1 MPDLHALAGVEAL
14 YEQAP
19 CGLLVTDDDG
29 LVLRV
34 NATFCD
40 WLGVAPDALV
50 GERRFQDLLTMGGR
64 IFHQT
69 QWAPLLQIQG
79 SVAEVKLDLVR
90 EGRAPLPAVMNAIR
104 RERGGTMV
112 HELAL
117 FIAQDRHAYERELL
131 VARKRAEELL
141 SEQQAARA
149 ALERAE
155 AAAKDRALFAEQMIG
170 IVSHDLRNPLATIRT
185 GTQVLQMLGL
195 EGRRKQLLD
204 NIDRAAGRGLRLVR
218 DLLDFTRARLGKG
231 LALDP
236 VSIDLHA
243 TVAAQVAELAQ
254 AHPQAR
260 LVHVFGG
267 DNQCTAD
274 ADRLAQL
281 VGNLVSNAVTYGSPE
296 APVTVTTTT
305 DASRFSISV
314 HNRGEPIPNALQESL
329 FQPMV
334 RGTESDSDARSVGL
348 GLYIVAE
355 VARAHGGDVR
365 LASSTADGT
374 EFVAR
379 FPRHGSA

>member
-104 RERGGTMV
+104 RERGG
-112 HELAL
+112 
-117 FIAQDRHAYERELL
+117 
-131 VARKRAEELL
+131 
-141 SEQQAARA
+141 
-149 ALERAE
+149 
-155 AAAKDRALFAEQMIG
+155 
-170 IVSHDLRNPLATIRT
+170 
-185 GTQVLQMLGL
+185 
-195 EGRRKQLLD
+195 
-204 NIDRAAGRGLRLVR
+204 
-218 DLLDFTRARLGKG
+218 
-231 LALDP
+231 
-236 VSIDLHA
+236 
-243 TVAAQVAELAQ
+243 
-254 AHPQAR
+254 
-260 LVHVFGG
+260 
-267 DNQCTAD
+267 
-274 ADRLAQL
+274 
-281 VGNLVSNAVTYGSPE
+281 
-296 APVTVTTTT
+296 
-305 DASRFSISV
+305 
-314 HNRGEPIPNALQESL
+314 
-329 FQPMV
+329 
-334 RGTESDSDARSVGL
+334 
-348 GLYIVAE
+348 
-355 VARAHGGDVR
+355 DVR